1 MVHRGLKTG
10 KHVPYTSMNF
20 SIAVSVANVNE
31 ISLFEL
37 KSFCLFFAIYLY
49 IYIPFSY
56 CLIHLAQND
65 CVLTHFC
72 LIIAF
77 YLLDVRSQAIFQRTA
92 LHSLAP
98 LFVTFSCYFLL
109 LVYFHPLFFPG

>member
-1 MVHRGLKTG
+1 
-10 KHVPYTSMNF
+10 MNF

-37 KSFCLFFAIYLY
+37 KSFCLFFARVSFIY
-49 IYIPFSY
+49 IYIYINLPFSY

-65 CVLTHFC
+65 SALTHFC

-77 YLLDVRSQAIFQRTA
+77 YLLDVRSQAIFQLPCIR
-92 LHSLAP
+92 
-98 LFVTFSCYFLL
+98 
-109 LVYFHPLFFPG
+109 